1 MVYLSANISLTTL
14 NVNGLNVPIIG
25 KIGSVLKKMSNY
37 MLLTIIFKFNNIGR
51 VEVKVW
57 KKIYHTNT
65 TFLQGVTILILNNV
79 TSKQKKIAREKKTI
93 M

>member
-1 MVYLSANISLTTL
+1 
-14 NVNGLNVPIIG
+14 
-25 KIGSVLKKMSNY
+25 